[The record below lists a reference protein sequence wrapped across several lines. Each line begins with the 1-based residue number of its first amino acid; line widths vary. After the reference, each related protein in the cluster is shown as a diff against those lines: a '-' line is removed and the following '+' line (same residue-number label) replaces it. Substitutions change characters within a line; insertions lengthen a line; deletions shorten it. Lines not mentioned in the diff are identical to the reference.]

1 MISQGLLFLTPLFP
15 MMLAILACF
24 KTFKKHAGIFAAI
37 AVLPAFL
44 LSLLNLGQL
53 EITYLSMPAVLLGS
67 VWHTH
72 PTGMTFLLF
81 TSVLWFFSA
90 LYGIGYTKSDDKA
103 QRFWILWLLTLS
115 GNLGLLVSADIIS
128 FYGFFALMTFAGY
141 GLVIHTGKELA
152 LRAGRIYLIMAVI
165 GEMLILTALF
175 LGSAA
180 TGHTSIL
187 AQDIAAAIPES
198 NQINL
203 LLFCLFFGFGVK
215 AGIPLMHLWLPLAHP
230 VAPTP
235 ASAVLS
241 GAMIKAGL
249 FAWISLLPLG
259 YMHSSGWGI
268 LLIIFGFVASFG
280 GGLVGMLQLAPKAVL
295 AYSSISQMGLMTVTI
310 GCLFLKPELTPLVIP
325 VLAFFALHH
334 ALSKGALFL
343 SVGINSQYRSIP
355 IVLFVLGMLLP
366 ALSLVGIAGSGIQA
380 KLLLKEGL
388 YALYLPGIVMG
399 ITLSALA
406 TTGLMY
412 RFLWLLRQERREL
425 QQVSSA
431 DHWMQLGWAG
441 LLICGFLAPL
451 LFSGNLETKSIL
463 QQPIEYLGLLWV
475 PVIASVFAF
484 WFISQPLRASV
495 PQGDLIV
502 LIEPWF
508 SVKEASA
515 DRKED
520 KNEQRVQ
527 PSLLNWVDKD
537 QQPTP
542 SAALEIFSRSQ
553 VAALLGVILLLANLM
568 LWIN

>member
-1 MISQGLLFLTPLFP
+1 MMSQGLLFFTPLFP
-15 MMLAILACF
+15 LMLAVLVCF
-24 KTFKKHAGIFAAI
+24 KRFKKNAGLLAAI
-37 AVLPAFL
+37 AVLPALL

-53 EITYLSMPAVLLGS
+53 DVTYLSMPAVLLGS

-90 LYGIGYTKSDDKA
+90 LYGIGYHKSDDKA
-103 QRFWILWLLTLS
+103 QQFWILWLLTLS

-152 LRAGRIYLIMAVI
+152 LRAGRVYLIMAVI

-198 NQINL
+198 NHLNL
-203 LLFCLFFGFGVK
+203 VMFCLFFGFGVK
-215 AGIPLMHLWLPLAHP
+215 AGIPIMHLWLPLAHP

-249 FAWISLLPLG
+249 FAWISLFPLG
-259 YMHSSGWGI
+259 YLHSTAWGM
-268 LLIIFGFVASFG
+268 LLILFGFVASFG
-280 GGLVGMLQLAPKAVL
+280 GGLIGMLQQAPKAVL

-310 GCLFLKPELTPLVIP
+310 GCLFLKPELTPIVIP
-325 VLAFFALHH
+325 ALAFFALHH

-343 SVGINSQYRSIP
+343 SVGINNQYQSMP
-355 IVLFVLGMLLP
+355 IMLFVIGMLLP
-366 ALSLVGIAGSGIQA
+366 ALSLVGLAGSGIQA

-388 YALYLPGIVMG
+388 YALYLPGIVTG

-406 TTGLMY
+406 TTGLMF
-412 RFLWLLRQERREL
+412 RFLWLLRQERRASV
-425 QQVSSA
+425 QATSGDQ
-431 DHWMQLGWAG
+431 WMQLSWAG
-441 LLICGFLAPL
+441 LLLCSFLAPIIL
-451 LFSGNLETKSIL
+451 SGNLEPKSIF

-475 PVIASVFAF
+475 PVIASIFAF
-484 WFISQPLRASV
+484 WFISHPLRASV
-495 PQGDLIV
+495 PQGDILV

-515 DRKED
+515 GSKETRT
-520 KNEQRVQ
+520 KPN
-527 PSLLNWVDKD
+527 LLVWADKD

-542 SAALEIFSRSQ
+542 SAILEIFSRSQ
-553 VAALLGVILLLANLM
+553 VAALLGVLILLANL
-568 LWIN
+568 LIWLY

>member
-15 MMLAILACF
+15 LMLAVLACF
-24 KTFKKHAGIFAAI
+24 ERFKKNAGILAVI
-37 AVLPAFL
+37 AVLPALL
-44 LSLLNLGQL
+44 LSLLHLGQL
-53 EITYLSMPAVLLGS
+53 EATYLSMPAVLLGS

-90 LYGIGYTKSDDKA
+90 LYGIGYQKADDEA

-152 LRAGRIYLIMAVI
+152 LRAGRVYLIMAVI

-198 NQINL
+198 NHLNL
-203 LLFCLFFGFGVK
+203 VMFCLFFGFGVK

-249 FAWISLLPLG
+249 FAWISLFPLG
-259 YMHSSGWGI
+259 YLQSSAWGM
-268 LLIIFGFVASFG
+268 LLILFGFVASFG
-280 GGLVGMLQLAPKAVL
+280 GGLIGMLQQAPKAVL

-310 GCLFLKPELTPLVIP
+310 GCLFLKPELTPIVIP
-325 VLAFFALHH
+325 ALAFFALHH

-343 SVGINSQYRSIP
+343 SVGINNQYQSIP
-355 IVLFVLGMLLP
+355 IMLFVIGMLLP

-380 KLLLKEGL
+380 KLLLKGGL
-388 YALYLPGIVMG
+388 YALYLPGIVTG

-406 TTGLMY
+406 TTGLMF
-412 RFLWLLRQERREL
+412 RFLWLLRHERREAV
-425 QQVSSA
+425 QVTSG
-431 DHWMQLGWAG
+431 DQWMQLSWAG
-441 LLICGFLAPL
+441 LLLCGFLAPVI
-451 LFSGNLETKSIL
+451 FSGNLETQSIL
-463 QQPIEYLGLLWV
+463 KQPFEYLGLLWV
-475 PVIASVFAF
+475 PVIASIFAF
-484 WFISQPLRASV
+484 WFISHPLRASV
-495 PQGDLIV
+495 PQGDIIV

-515 DRKED
+515 GAKETRT
-520 KNEQRVQ
+520 KPN
-527 PSLLNWVDKD
+527 LLVWADKD

-542 SAALEIFSRSQ
+542 SATLEIFSRSQ
-553 VAALLGVILLLANLM
+553 VAALLGVLLLFANL
-568 LWIN
+568 LIWLY